1 MTKKIWT
8 ALTIVAILGACGGE
22 SEDTSSVDV
31 TTKDL
36 PWKVAENTA
45 FSKFGPTRLSE
56 HGFFEGE
63 LKNLSPSQNVY
74 PYELVAPLFTD
85 YAEKSRF
92 VKLPDDSKVTANDS
106 TGKLIFPEGTVLIK
120 NFYYTADKTAFE
132 EDKILETRLLVKGE
146 KGWKSLP
153 YLWNEEQTEAFLSVS
168 GAARSVSHNLHG
180 DFIYRA
186 PTMTQCKSC
195 HEYKGVL
202 KPIGPST
209 QNWPKGGKNPL
220 AQWEEMGIYSESKQV
235 GNAKQQTLLAHVDY
249 SDATKPL
256 NDRARSY
263 LDINCGHCHNPNG
276 PAKNSGL
283 DLSLYSPNA
292 FSLGVYKSPIA
303 AGKGSGG
310 HQFDI
315 VPGAPEKSILA
326 YRMHST
332 DPGIQM
338 PELGRSTTHK
348 EGIALI
354 EEWIQKMES
363 NPQ

>member
-1 MTKKIWT
+1 MMKKIWMAAT
-8 ALTIVAILGACGGE
+8 LVVVLAACGGE
-22 SEDTSSVDV
+22 SEESKSAENPAEQ
-31 TTKDL
+31 L
-36 PWKVAENTA
+36 PWMVTENEA

-63 LKNLSPSQNVY
+63 LKNLKPSTDVY

-92 VKLPDDSKVTANDS
+92 VKLPENTVVTANDS
-106 TGKLIFPEGTVLIK
+106 TGKLIFPKGTVLIK
-120 NFYYTADKTAFE
+120 NFYYTSEKTAYT
-132 EDKILETRLLVKGE
+132 EDKILETRLLVKGD

-202 KPIGPST
+202 KPIGPSV

-220 AQWEEMGIYSESKQV
+220 AKWEQMGIYSEEADNTTKV
-235 GNAKQQTLLAHVDY
+235 AHVDY
-249 SDATKPL
+249 ADASHPL

-292 FSLGVYKSPIA
+292 YSLGVYKSPIA

-315 VPGAPEKSILA
+315 VPGAHEKSILA
-326 YRMHST
+326 YRMKSQ
-332 DPGIQM
+332 DPGVQM
-338 PELGRSTTHK
+338 PELGRSLVHR
-348 EGIALI
+348 EGVALI